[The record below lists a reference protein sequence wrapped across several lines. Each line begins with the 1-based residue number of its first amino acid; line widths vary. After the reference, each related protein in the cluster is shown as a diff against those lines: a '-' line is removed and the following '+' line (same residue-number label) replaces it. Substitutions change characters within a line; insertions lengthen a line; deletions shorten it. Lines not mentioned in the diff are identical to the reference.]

1 MRLTPAARRNS
12 LAKARQKLKEL
23 TRAGQPFET
32 ALVRVAH
39 GYSLTD
45 EDRETLSQE
54 RADANDTGS
63 SD

>member
-1 MRLTPAARRNS
+1 MRLTPSARRNS
-12 LAKARQKLKEL
+12 LAKARQKLKEM
-23 TRAGQPFET
+23 TRAGTPFDT

-45 EDRETLSQE
+45 EDRETLEKE
-54 RADANDTGS
+54 RSDANDAGK